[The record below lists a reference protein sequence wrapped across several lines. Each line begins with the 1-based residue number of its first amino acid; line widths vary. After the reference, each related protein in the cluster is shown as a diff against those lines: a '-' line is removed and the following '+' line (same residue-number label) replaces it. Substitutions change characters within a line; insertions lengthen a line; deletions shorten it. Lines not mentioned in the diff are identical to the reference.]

1 MCLVIAAMSGFEQTI
16 VKMRTKIHLEKWV
29 SQAAGGEPDFKS
41 TRQLTVAQVPTAQ
54 DSRNRFHQI
63 QLSANQSSWS
73 DLPSGTTGS
82 LDCIYCFLST
92 NTARTCY
99 KSHTTNKTD
108 TGGISRV
115 QIYFQMWRIPTKSE
129 YSQNWLLFTLE
140 MNHFAQFERFS
151 SPDSEKPSNS
161 RIKSAKPDQ

>member
-63 QLSANQSSWS
+63 QLSANRSSWS
-73 DLPSGTTGS
+73 TCRVAPLFPSIASAAFYRSTLSVSTIKTT
-82 LDCIYCFLST
+82 
-92 NTARTCY
+92 
-99 KSHTTNKTD
+99 K
-108 TGGISRV
+108 
-115 QIYFQMWRIPTKSE
+115 
-129 YSQNWLLFTLE
+129 
-140 MNHFAQFERFS
+140 
-151 SPDSEKPSNS
+151 
-161 RIKSAKPDQ
+161 